1 MGEAK
6 RKRQERAAWPDT
18 DSYRGVIDLHVLPSV
33 AAINGARIRELTGD
47 DAVPDSTQI
56 ILRAFKAVVGPRTFH
71 VGFCLG
77 DGEAFSA
84 IGIAVIERL
93 AMEAPGA
100 SLHIV
105 PIVHEDIAWD
115 IVMRHLRSFT
125 GQVLL
130 FAFPNSDVY
139 DAGTA
144 QVSYSKHIRQFDA
157 EGKQFDRLTDAQR
170 RRILDQKAVILDRP
184 PPPKFYSAQG
194 VAQEDSPW
202 IFRITTPVG
211 KTIRT
216 AVWDSRRN
224 YAHEIPADI
233 VRWVGGD
240 KIAIVQVDS
249 PVGVNR
255 RSSLDLTHH
264 LAKDFDGV
272 IHWARDT
279 ETFQSILK
287 SFIRLDLDSVSPPDL
302 PDDWEPDITILA
314 ANSSAEGCDEEEG

>member
-1 MGEAK
+1 M
-6 RKRQERAAWPDT
+6 
-18 DSYRGVIDLHVLPSV
+18 LPSV
-33 AAINGARIRELTGD
+33 AAINGARIRELTGED
-47 DAVPDSTQI
+47 TIPDSTRI
-56 ILRAFKAVVGPRTFH
+56 ILLAFKAIVGPRTFH

-100 SLHIV
+100 ALHIV
-105 PIVHEDIAWD
+105 PIVHEEIASD

-125 GQVLL
+125 GRVLL

-139 DAGTA
+139 DAGIA
-144 QVSYSKHIRQFDA
+144 QVSYSKHIRQFDP
-157 EGKQFDRLTDAQR
+157 EGNQVDRLTDVQR
-170 RRILDQKAVILDRP
+170 RQILEQKAAILDRP
-184 PPPKFYSAQG
+184 PPPKFYAAQG
-194 VAQEDSPW
+194 VAQNDTPW
-202 IFRITTPVG
+202 IFRITTPIG

-216 AVWDSRRN
+216 AVWDGRRN
-224 YAHEIPADI
+224 YAHEMPADI

-240 KIAIVQVDS
+240 KIAIVQVES

-255 RSSLDLTHH
+255 RSSLDLTHW

-272 IHWARDT
+272 IHWARDS
-279 ETFQSILK
+279 ETFQSILT

-302 PDDWEPDITILA
+302 PDDWKPEIIMLG
-314 ANSSAEGCDEEEG
+314 ANSSAEGRDDENG